1 MLNTTLYHHNEGHH
15 PILGKEE
22 ILFVFLYYVPAT
34 KCLLI
39 KSQLSATF
47 PKPLPTF
54 QFGGK
59 KKSLRKVHTMFTHC
73 DQISR
78 TGNKSFVIGTAMNL
92 EPEDTDYQFCDLRQ
106 VMSLGLNFFFK
117 IY

>member
-1 MLNTTLYHHNEGHH
+1 MYQPQN
-15 PILGKEE
+15 
-22 ILFVFLYYVPAT
+22 VFLLNHSFQRP
-34 KCLLI
+34 
-39 KSQLSATF
+39 SQTITTF
-47 PKPLPTF
+47 PVW
-54 QFGGK
+54 GE
-59 KKSLRKVHTMFTHC
+59 KKSLRKVHTIFTRC

>member
-1 MLNTTLYHHNEGHH
+1 
-15 PILGKEE
+15 
-22 ILFVFLYYVPAT
+22 
-34 KCLLI
+34 
-39 KSQLSATF
+39 
-47 PKPLPTF
+47 
-54 QFGGK
+54 
-59 KKSLRKVHTMFTHC
+59 MFTRC